1 MSELPRSAFRFDPE
15 LVRAFVQDRLDD
27 AGRATLADE
36 VARMLPFHLQLPH
49 PVIADLVAVTGH
61 LGGDEALLR
70 WLDGYA
76 GRPRVTARLFQVIN
90 LLDRWSAIPG
100 VVQALEQR
108 RARDPYPHALAGY
121 LIPDTNAGT
130 LASLGQLIESRLA
143 DDRLDE
149 AGCLALRSLALLA
162 DIAPAAAELDRR
174 AAELKHQVRA
184 LRDLVAPWRSAAPI
198 TPAADTRRPRADHR
212 RGAVRCAR
220 RGQPSG
226 IARSSRNCSASQTTA
241 GPFGST
247 PGMRSSVSYASA
259 THRTISSRS
268 FSRRRAEQA
277 THLRLHPASSPPT
290 RIGPRAAN
298 CGNGLGPSGGSGAAP
313 HRRARPAP
321 RSRRCHPQLPLPG

>member
-70 WLDGYA
+70 WLDGYP

-90 LLDRWSAIPG
+90 LLDRWSAVAG

-108 RARDPYPHALAGY
+108 RAHDPYPHALAGY
-121 LIPDTNAGT
+121 LIPDTTSGT

-174 AAELKHQVRA
+174 AAELEHQVRV
-184 LRDLVAPWRSAAPI
+184 LRDLVAPV
-198 TPAADTRRPRADHR
+198 
-212 RGAVRCAR
+212 AVRCTDHA
-220 RGQPSG
+220 SG
-226 IARSSRNCSASQTTA
+226 
-241 GPFGST
+241 
-247 PGMRSSVSYASA
+247 
-259 THRTISSRS
+259 
-268 FSRRRAEQA
+268 
-277 THLRLHPASSPPT
+277 
-290 RIGPRAAN
+290 
-298 CGNGLGPSGGSGAAP
+298 
-313 HRRARPAP
+313 
-321 RSRRCHPQLPLPG
+321 